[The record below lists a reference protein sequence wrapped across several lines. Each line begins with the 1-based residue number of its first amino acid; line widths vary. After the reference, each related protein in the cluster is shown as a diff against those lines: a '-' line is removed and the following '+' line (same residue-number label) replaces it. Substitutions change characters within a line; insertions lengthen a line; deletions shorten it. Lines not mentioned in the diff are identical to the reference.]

1 MDYFSLYDSDGLHCG
16 FLIMIADDESAER
29 PASGQFVF
37 KLQDGAVQAAAV
49 VLQDLQEPRTD
60 QVWHAEKER
69 VNLFAGGKL
78 IAGIRQEY
86 LNIGGQTF
94 VLNDMTGML

>member
-1 MDYFSLYDSDGLHCG
+1 MNYFSLYDADGLHCG
-16 FLIMIADDESAER
+16 FLIMIADDETAER

-37 KLQDGAVQAAAV
+37 KLQEGAKPAAAA
-49 VLQDLQEPRTD
+49 LLEDLQLPRPD
-60 QVWHAEKER
+60 QIWRVEKEKVELLAESR
-69 VNLFAGGKL
+69 I

-86 LNIGGQTF
+86 LTIGGETF